1 MSASVVDPALGQ
13 PRPGG
18 AAPGGPGAAGAGE
31 VRTPARLSEAAER
44 AFAREIAKYP
54 PEGKASAVIA
64 CLAILQKEHGFIS
77 LESEEIVVAGRHA
90 MQTRVLWTAQNAT
103 IEQTMVHLDPAD
115 EDTSVMTVTCTSSLD
130 AAASIW
136 PVFERLVASLQ
147 PAAQRSPSGSYA
159 QASAGWAKR

>member
-1 MSASVVDPALGQ
+1 MCSIGSGALTGGLNYYRASPLYPPIGVDPG
-13 PRPGG
+13 
-18 AAPGGPGAAGAGE
+18 
-31 VRTPARLSEAAER
+31 
-44 AFAREIAKYP
+44 
-54 PEGKASAVIA
+54 ASA
-64 CLAILQKEHGFIS
+64 
-77 LESEEIVVAGRHA
+77 
-90 MQTRVLWTAQNAT
+90 
-103 IEQTMVHLDPAD
+103 VHLDPAD

>member
-1 MSASVVDPALGQ
+1 MAHVTYAPYLFEAPEGWEDRTIAAFFAPAQ
-13 PRPGG
+13 P
-18 AAPGGPGAAGAGE
+18 GE
-31 VRTPARLSEAAER
+31 VIAPNVVVTREPRRDGDRLRTHVQRQLLVLAA
-44 AFAREIAKYP
+44 AL
-54 PEGKASAVIA
+54 EGFDI
-64 CLAILQKEHGFIS
+64 

-115 EDTSVMTVTCTSSLD
+115 GDTSVMTVTCTSSLD

-159 QASAGWAKR
+159 QANAGWAKR